1 MLSCTGH
8 EVLTCDLNKGSTVK
22 ARQREFHVLVAGASI
37 RVSSQCHCVWLK
49 MHTGAPTRD
58 RARLASP
65 AVQKK
70 DGFGMIAWRMLGQHM
85 SAPIYIDFQELFAQ
99 NIYGCS
105 LVKGYV
111 VH

>member
-1 MLSCTGH
+1 MPL
-8 EVLTCDLNKGSTVK
+8 
-22 ARQREFHVLVAGASI
+22 RVAENAYRCSNAG
-37 RVSSQCHCVWLK
+37 Q
-49 MHTGAPTRD
+49 